1 MNCEQIQSL
10 FPAYLDGEVTP
21 SERALILAHLSG
33 CTVCQQELDLLST
46 ARDRVRSALQHRAA
60 QAAPSRE
67 AWSRLEARLTEAAQ
81 PSSKFRAWFP
91 RKAPAAGHASNRILG
106 DVTMRKRS
114 ILATG
119 IAVLTIALAAI
130 LVFNNVVPVS
140 AQTVLDRAT
149 AAQAAQSAAQ
159 GIQHTRIE
167 IYENPEAVE
176 GRQTGTTINEDYYD
190 PATGYYRFLTLDA
203 DGQMLDIAA
212 YDGSF
217 FYSALKED
225 ISNNAITLHRRPQSE
240 DDIRKAQSSD
250 NNTVTEESLFE
261 HFRKNPH
268 VELVGK
274 EPWADGRQVYILI
287 NRNFQT
293 EKLPN
298 GQDQK
303 TLTGTMK
310 VVFDA
315 QTYQLIESE
324 TTAYKDGKEITI
336 EKVRFLVDEVLQ
348 PGTPVDWSLSDLQ
361 NVTFV
366 DDQPEESV
374 DVSFETISAEQL
386 AAQANLYSQA
396 YVLKDIPEGFTL
408 EIVAVSNQPS
418 DQPYTYEIHY
428 RNQVSGASF
437 NLQAVGTMDE
447 GFIETAFYDGSYKSA
462 NGVVLNYSSS
472 HPEGSENGT
481 AGMLTVPGGTCFLLD
496 STLSRAEVEALVDDL
511 VPLK

>member
-1 MNCEQIQSL
+1 MNCEQIQPL

-46 ARDRVRSALQHRAA
+46 ARGRVRSALQRRAA

-67 AWSRLEARLTEAAQ
+67 AWSRLEARLTKVQVPSLQEAAQ

-119 IAVLTIALAAI
+119 IAVLTIALVAV

-140 AQTVLDRAT
+140 AQTIIDRAT

-176 GRQTGTTINEDYYD
+176 GRQTGTTVNEDYYD

-203 DGQMLDIAA
+203 SGQMLEVAA

-217 FYSALKED
+217 FYSAMKED
-225 ISNNAITLHRRPQSE
+225 ISNNSVTIHRQPQSE
-240 DDIRKAQSSD
+240 DDIQKAQSSS
-250 NNTVTEESLFE
+250 NGTVTEESLFE

-293 EKLPN
+293 EKLPD

-315 QTYQLIESE
+315 QTYQL
-324 TTAYKDGKEITI
+324 
-336 EKVRFLVDEVLQ
+336 
-348 PGTPVDWSLSDLQ
+348 
-361 NVTFV
+361 
-366 DDQPEESV
+366 
-374 DVSFETISAEQL
+374 
-386 AAQANLYSQA
+386 
-396 YVLKDIPEGFTL
+396 
-408 EIVAVSNQPS
+408 
-418 DQPYTYEIHY
+418 
-428 RNQVSGASF
+428 
-437 NLQAVGTMDE
+437 
-447 GFIETAFYDGSYKSA
+447 
-462 NGVVLNYSSS
+462 
-472 HPEGSENGT
+472 
-481 AGMLTVPGGTCFLLD
+481 
-496 STLSRAEVEALVDDL
+496 
-511 VPLK
+511 